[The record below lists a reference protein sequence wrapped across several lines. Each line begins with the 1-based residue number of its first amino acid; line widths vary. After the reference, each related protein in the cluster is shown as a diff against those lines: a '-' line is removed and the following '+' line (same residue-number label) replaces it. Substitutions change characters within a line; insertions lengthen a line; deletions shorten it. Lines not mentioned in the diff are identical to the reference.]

1 MFIFIFENYEKKKN
15 FQIDHSKKRKV
26 HLIFA
31 KKAQSTPYIC

>member
-31 KKAQSTPYIC
+31 KNLFRLINIY